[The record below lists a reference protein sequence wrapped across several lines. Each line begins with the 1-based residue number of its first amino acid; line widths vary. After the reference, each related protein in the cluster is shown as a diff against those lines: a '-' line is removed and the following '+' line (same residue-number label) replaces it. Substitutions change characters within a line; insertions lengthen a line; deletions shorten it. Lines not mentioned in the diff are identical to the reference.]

1 MRGFLRR
8 GAPALAAL
16 ALLHGVASARA
27 QTATPVQYPV
37 EVHLFADARE
47 PGVITLS
54 FYGAHGT
61 AVVFYERRGAG
72 LERLGR
78 KSVAIGLATVLPH
91 AVAWR
96 CDRQVRRFVGIT
108 VMPDGR
114 EASAG
119 YSVRTPTCR
128 TRLELDAP
136 RRLARGEAGRI
147 HVRDRWNNGEVS
159 VRLCLGPPGRRL
171 DCSRLKMARAV
182 AVATR
187 RLRPQRSGR
196 WRVELR
202 WRGRTVRRTIAVGG
216 GRAPRPPLVV
226 LATGDST
233 MQGIDS
239 HLADELGAA
248 ARVRSDL
255 HPGTGLV
262 KPGGPW
268 ENLAAFHV
276 RAVKPD
282 VTVISIGAADDFRLR
297 AFDGTVHEC
306 CDEAWIGEYTGRVRQ
321 QMQTYLRRGTA
332 RVVWLTLP
340 IPRGER
346 PFATTSVNA
355 AVIRASAGLRG
366 VAIARLD
373 IVFTPDGHREFMLH
387 RGRDVRIFRQDGV
400 HLTITGTAIAAR
412 LVAAI
417 VRRR

>member
-1 MRGFLRR
+1 MAFPRR
-8 GAPALAAL
+8 ASPAIAVVTLLAA
-16 ALLHGVASARA
+16 VTVARA
-27 QTATPVQYPV
+27 QTDPPAQYPV
-37 EVHLFADARE
+37 EVHLYADARE

-54 FYGAHGT
+54 FYGARGT
-61 AVVFYERRGAG
+61 PVVFHERVGARR
-72 LERLGR
+72 ERLGR
-78 KSVAIGLATVLPH
+78 KTVAIGLATVLRH

-96 CDRQVRRFVGIT
+96 CDRQVRRFVATTIQ
-108 VMPDGR
+108 PDGR
-114 EASAG
+114 AATAR

-136 RRLARGEAGRI
+136 RRLARGETGRI
-147 HVRDRWNNGEVS
+147 HVRDRWDNGEVS
-159 VRLCLGPPGRRL
+159 ARLCLAAPGASFA
-171 DCSRLKMARAV
+171 CSRLTMARAV

-187 RLRPQRSGR
+187 RLRPQRAGR

-202 WRGRTVRRTIAVGG
+202 WRGRTVRRTIVVGG
-216 GRAPRPPLVV
+216 GAAPTPPLTV
-226 LATGDST
+226 LATGDSS

-239 HLADELGAA
+239 HLADELGDA

-268 ENLAAFHV
+268 EKLAAFHV
-276 RAVKPD
+276 RAVRQD

-306 CDEAWIGEYTGRVRQ
+306 CDEAWIDEYSGRVRR
-321 QMQTYLRRGTA
+321 QMRTYRRRGAA

-346 PFATTSVNA
+346 PFATAAVNA

-366 VAIARLD
+366 ITVARMD
-373 IVFTPDGHREFMLH
+373 IVFTPDGHREVMSY
-387 RGRDVRIFRQDGV
+387 RGREVRIFRQDGV
-400 HLTITGTAIAAR
+400 HLTIAGTAIAAK
-412 LVAAI
+412 LVAAM